1 MSDKLKDIMSGTVD
15 NIKSM
20 ANVDTIIGDPVDL
33 GDGIKA
39 IPVSKV
45 SYGFASGGSD
55 IPSAKAKD
63 IFGGG
68 GGAGVTVSP
77 VAFLIVQNGNVKIMS
92 VDSHPTSLDKAMELI
107 PDLFDRIAS
116 LAKKKKEGEEDEGS
130 SDNENASEKDSEP
143 NV

>member
-45 SYGFASGGSD
+45 SYGLASGGSD